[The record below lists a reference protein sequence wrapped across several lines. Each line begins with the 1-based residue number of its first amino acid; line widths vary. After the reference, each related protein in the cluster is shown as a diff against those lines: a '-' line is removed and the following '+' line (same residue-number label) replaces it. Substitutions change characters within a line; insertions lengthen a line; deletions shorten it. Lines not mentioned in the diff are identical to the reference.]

1 MAEPIEKDTTSRSN
15 AKWLWLALIV
25 LFAVLAIIW
34 IADPTTPVEEVT
46 GPDVPAAASD
56 VERQNTLENYPVET
70 APLDQS
76 AIDDSQ
82 QANTPNAQ

>member
-1 MAEPIEKDTTSRSN
+1 MAEPIDSEAPSKSN

-46 GPDVPAAASD
+46 DQNVPAAASD
-56 VERQNTLENYPVET
+56 AERQNTLENYPVET
-70 APLDQS
+70 APAAQS
-76 AIDDSQ
+76 
-82 QANTPNAQ
+82 NAPTAQ